1 MTEARILK
9 GFRDSLPLD
18 EIKRSK
24 MIDTVETVFASY
36 GYSPIDT
43 PCLEYEDI
51 LLSKSA
57 GETEKQIYA
66 FEDNGG
72 RRVALRFDLTVP
84 FARFVAL
91 HSHKEIELPFKR
103 YHIAKVW
110 RGENSQA
117 GRFRE
122 FYQCDIDTVGVNN
135 ALSDAEIVEVIANA
149 LMALSESDFKIH
161 ISHRGLLK
169 TLLENCGLEN
179 KNTDVLRIL
188 DKLSKI
194 GESGVKSELSN
205 LGLDN
210 AKIDILLKFIS
221 EKKDASVLLDANEY
235 NAIATKLGGK
245 TESLDRLKAIYEVL
259 PSVVKKHIVVD
270 FSITRGLDY
279 YTGFVFETFLSG
291 SENIGS
297 VSSGGRYDN
306 LTGLFSKEVVSGVGG
321 SIGLDRLITAL
332 GNKTKETVSTADL
345 YVLYD
350 DDLYRTEK
358 DHINE
363 LRALGFR
370 VDDCLL
376 SRKMNQIYK
385 YIEMNNI
392 PYMLSVKKDSYI
404 LKTIATRNEE
414 KYSSFEEVKKSLL
427 QKKGE

>member
-18 EIKRSK
+18 EIKREK
-24 MIDTVETVFASY
+24 MIDTVRKIFSSY

-91 HSHKEIELPFKR
+91 HAHKDIELPFKR

-117 GRFRE
+117 GRYRE

-135 ALSDAEIVEVIANA
+135 ALSDAEIIEVISKA
-149 LMALSESDFKIH
+149 LAELTGADFKIH

-169 TLLENCGLEN
+169 AILENCGLED
-179 KNTDVLRIL
+179 KNADVLRIL
-188 DKLSKI
+188 DKIQKV
-194 GESGVKSELSN
+194 GEDGVRKELSA
-205 LGLDN
+205 LGLD
-210 AKIDILLKFIS
+210 ASKIDILLNFTS
-221 EKKDASVLLDANEY
+221 EKKDASVLLNENEY
-235 NAIATKLGGK
+235 KAIASKLGGN
-245 TESLDRLKAIYEVL
+245 TESLERLKSIYEVL
-259 PSVVKKHIVVD
+259 PPDVKNHIVLD

-279 YTGFVFETFLSG
+279 YTGFVFETFLVG

-332 GNKTKETVSTADL
+332 GNKTTESVSSADV

-350 DDLYRTEK
+350 DDLYKTEK
-358 DHINE
+358 QNINA
-363 LRALGFR
+363 LRKAGLR
-370 VDDCLL
+370 IDDCLL
-376 SRKMNQIYK
+376 PRKMNQIYK
-385 YIEMNNI
+385 YIETNKI
-392 PYMLSVKKDSYI
+392 PFMLSVKNGSYI
-404 LKTIATRNEE
+404 LKTIETRKEE
-414 KYSSFEEVKKSLL
+414 KYSSFEEVKEALL
-427 QKKGE
+427 LCKGK